1 MKKVACVIIF
11 WLTASLLIGGCSR
24 DAKVDAEEKGILV
37 NLDISVALSD
47 VARSISRAGYAD
59 AVGDNEK
66 MQTLRIIVVNE
77 AGNVEANRLI
87 SLAAVESY
95 GYERFKVMGKEKK
108 RIYLFVNEGNKA
120 IKVRHGNTSNTE
132 NLELTKYLSEI
143 SLWKELPDLSDLTI
157 RLEENSEQLTGAL
170 PMSECHEVVVPDTD
184 YSCDL
189 FVTRAAVKFSFKIT
203 NHSSKER
210 KLTGLTISKMSRYEY
225 YLPHNAI
232 YGEEEIDGESYKTII
247 SYDVPSPVE
256 EYDYKQ
262 QGLDVELPE
271 GQEIVLE
278 KSIYLLEGNS
288 SREDYSIGIGI
299 DGADLESKVLKN
311 LPKLPRNTH
320 VVVNITLNDDASNEM
335 TCEVDVRPYSEKILE
350 PGFGL
355 EIKK

>member
-24 DAKVDAEEKGILV
+24 DTKEDAEEKGILV

-47 VARSISRAGYAD
+47 VARSMSRAGYAD

-66 MQTLRIIVVNE
+66 MQTLRIIVVNKD
-77 AGNVEANRLI
+77 GNVEANRLV

-108 RIYLFVNEGNKA
+108 KIYLFVNEENKD
-120 IKVRHGNTSNTE
+120 IKVRRGNSTNTE
-132 NLELTKYLSEI
+132 DLELTKYLSGI

-157 RLEENSEQLTGAL
+157 RLEGNSAQLTGAL
-170 PMSECHEVVVPDTD
+170 PMSECHEIDVPDTD

-203 NHSSKER
+203 NNSMKER
-210 KLTGLTISKMSRYEY
+210 ELTGLTISKMSRYEY
-225 YLPHNAI
+225 YLPHNVE
-232 YGEEEIDGESYKTII
+232 YGEEEIDGKSYKTII
-247 SYDVPSPVE
+247 SYDSPSPVE

-262 QGLDVELPE
+262 QGLNIVLPT
-271 GQEIVLE
+271 GKEIGLE

-288 SREDYSIGIGI
+288 AREEYSIGIGL
-299 DGADLESKVLKN
+299 DGADLENKVLKN
-311 LPKLPRNTH
+311 LKKLPRNTH
-320 VVVNITLNDDASNEM
+320 VVVNITLNDDSNNEM
-335 TCEVDVRPYSEKILE
+335 TCEVDVRPYSEKILKPE
-350 PGFGL
+350 FGL
-355 EIKK
+355 